1 MQRMHIET
9 DLAKILD
16 SSKLLDFTTEA
27 YHNRLPL
34 AWLGEKEKQKKHSTK
49 VIGQTFEKLVFDGRR
64 DALMLI
70 YHPIAEKNR
79 KLKEKFDAF
88 AKNLDKDEREK
99 LLVGRYNGIN
109 ESPVFKNPRKLPA
122 LVYFSAQ
129 QSGDKNVP
137 PIKEQIEF

>member
-1 MQRMHIET
+1 
-9 DLAKILD
+9 
-16 SSKLLDFTTEA
+16 
-27 YHNRLPL
+27 
-34 AWLGEKEKQKKHSTK
+34 
-49 VIGQTFEKLVFDGRR
+49 
-64 DALMLI
+64 MLI

-122 LVYFSAQ
+122 LVYFSA
-129 QSGDKNVP
+129 
-137 PIKEQIEF
+137 